1 VAIDTLDIESNTNS
15 PPAEYKDGGIKE
27 NSANSLGPAFG

>member
-27 NSANSLGPAFG
+27 NSTNSLAPAFG